1 VADRSIAW
9 AGAEK
14 GVSGANDVVDG
25 SSTVNANCGRFWAS
39 SDPRASVYGMRRC
52 GSLSRTVFNR
62 ELMLADAGIVSG
74 FSSPIKAPA
83 PNRGHK
89 PHSLSGFHQAIGRFR
104 SLRVDVL
111 VGEDS
116 KYLP

>member
-1 VADRSIAW
+1 MADRSIAW

-39 SDPRASVYGMRRC
+39 SDPSASVYGMRRC

-62 ELMLADAGIVSG
+62 ELMLADAGIVPG

-83 PNRGHK
+83 PNRGTSLIALADFIK
-89 PHSLSGFHQAIGRFR
+89 PL
-104 SLRVDVL
+104 VDF
-111 VGEDS
+111 GA
-116 KYLP
+116 